1 MTQTRLLS
9 NAADHLEEFQAV
21 MATAA
26 GRPSH
31 FEGKDFSHTTVE
43 VMPDRMQGIDRREAI
58 GRLRAGP
65 VAGNE
70 NSPAGGTDSVRIP
83 E

>member
-9 NAADHLEEFQAV
+9 DAADHLEEFQAV
-21 MATAA
+21 ITTAA

-31 FEGKDFSHTTVE
+31 FEGKDFSHARVD
-43 VMPDRMQGIDRREAI
+43 VIPDSMQGIDRREAI
-58 GRLRAGP
+58 ARLMAGP
-65 VAGNE
+65 VAGDE
-70 NSPAGGTDSVRIP
+70 DSATRGPDSVRRP